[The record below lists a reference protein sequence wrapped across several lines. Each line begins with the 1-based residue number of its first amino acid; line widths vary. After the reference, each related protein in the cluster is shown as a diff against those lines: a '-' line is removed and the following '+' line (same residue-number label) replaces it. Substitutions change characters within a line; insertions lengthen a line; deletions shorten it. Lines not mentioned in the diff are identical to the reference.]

1 MFLLRLAT
9 EVDYNAGEEKF
20 IQQVAD
26 EISFYYARY
35 VDLLT
40 LQAQAIDYGATS
52 SSSSKPNVNGAT
64 EESKS
69 GGGICEGVPSTD
81 KAEIEKTI
89 DEFKFV
95 LEHEILPDMK
105 RNFSVRKRFALF
117 DDLTFS
123 MITCTENLYKVF
135 ERC

>member
-1 MFLLRLAT
+1 MK
-9 EVDYNAGEEKF
+9 GEERKHDDDDTGDSAP
-20 IQQVAD
+20 ISQTDQKLLD
-26 EISFYYARY
+26 EDEHEKR
-35 VDLLT
+35 V
-40 LQAQAIDYGATS
+40 
-52 SSSSKPNVNGAT
+52 
-64 EESKS
+64 EEHKEEIWKS
-69 GGGICEGVPSTD
+69 
-81 KAEIEKTI
+81 I

-105 RNFSVRKRFALF
+105 KNFHVRKRMALF

>member
-1 MFLLRLAT
+1 MAS
-9 EVDYNAGEEKF
+9 EK
-20 IQQVAD
+20 V
-26 EISFYYARY
+26 
-35 VDLLT
+35 
-40 LQAQAIDYGATS
+40 
-52 SSSSKPNVNGAT
+52 
-64 EESKS
+64 
-69 GGGICEGVPSTD
+69 
-81 KAEIEKTI
+81 EIEKAV

-95 LEHEILPDMK
+95 LEHEILPEMK